1 MRRVRLVAAIVS
13 LCPVFL
19 TGSFPA
25 YAQVNKSNLTGIVCD
40 ASDSAIPGV
49 EIRIVNAAT
58 GAARQELSD
67 ATGLYRFTLL
77 DFGGKNFVLKP

>member
-25 YAQVNKSNLTGIVCD
+25 YAQVNKSEAEV
-40 ASDSAIPGV
+40 PG
-49 EIRIVNAAT
+49 
-58 GAARQELSD
+58 
-67 ATGLYRFTLL
+67 
-77 DFGGKNFVLKP
+77 